1 LGARSGNPRRAR
13 AQRAA
18 ALASTAFAAAALAA
32 CGGGERQDADEP
44 EGTFEVE
51 VVEARFPSEQ
61 KLAKRSELRIS
72 VRNAGSETIPN
83 VAVTVKGFEHQEA
96 DQRLADPNRPTF
108 VINGEPASIGGLPES
123 RPRAPRGGDTSYVGT
138 WALGQL
144 APGKTKTFTWDV
156 TAVHPG
162 PYRVEYRVAAGLDG
176 KAKAV
181 LAGGAPPR
189 GVFTGTVEDEP
200 PDSRVGE
207 DGRTVIRGDG
217 DDDER

>member
-96 DQRLADPNRPTF
+96 DQRLADPNRPT
-108 VINGEPASIGGLPES
+108 
-123 RPRAPRGGDTSYVGT
+123 
-138 WALGQL
+138 
-144 APGKTKTFTWDV
+144 
-156 TAVHPG
+156 
-162 PYRVEYRVAAGLDG
+162 
-176 KAKAV
+176 
-181 LAGGAPPR
+181 
-189 GVFTGTVEDEP
+189 
-200 PDSRVGE
+200 
-207 DGRTVIRGDG
+207 
-217 DDDER
+217 